1 MLVGQQQTKARSP
14 KNTKPGG
21 NEQLGPPQI
30 CAGDLLST
38 RHMNLELW
46 VQPCLP
52 PPDANFSQI
61 QGDSEVCTEAQLVAT
76 A

>member
-21 NEQLGPPQI
+21 NEQLGPPLI
-30 CAGDLLST
+30 CASDLLSM

-46 VQPCLP
+46 VQPS
-52 PPDANFSQI
+52 PDANFSQI